1 MTASRAPKILTR
13 YGPTPNITSA
23 RPGRAPGAARRNPA
37 IELRDGSGFSVHLSY
52 GTRARIEDE
61 IGDARR
67 RFGEFV
73 ETGGWLYAQRPPV
86 VDAYICHASG
96 PGRESRHEPTSTR
109 ISSPRTVEAEFS
121 DDLVRAEL
129 CRVGCWHA
137 HGWPDPQPSDT
148 DLRTWAKARSDF
160 GLDRWAQLSN
170 AREQLELCGGQ
181 SGQVICCSRPPD
193 IGIAPD
199 GAQARARS
207 VHQHEVEHAISKGE
221 APGCRHPQDGGR
233 HLQSRQRL
241 AKQSDAP
248 RPDIAG
254 GQEPTNPDPG
264 RESHCLPTR

>member
-1 MTASRAPKILTR
+1 MEHRRGRGMTASRAPKILTR

-86 VDAYICHASG
+86 VDAYICRASG

-160 GLDRWAQLSN
+160 GLDRFVGL
-170 AREQLELCGGQ
+170 
-181 SGQVICCSRPPD
+181 
-193 IGIAPD
+193 IATPGEVGWLAAHFHAWVTYRAD
-199 GAQARARS
+199 GRT
-207 VHQHEVEHAISKGE
+207 VCEPAILDE
-221 APGCRHPQDGGR
+221 
-233 HLQSRQRL
+233 
-241 AKQSDAP
+241 
-248 RPDIAG
+248 
-254 GQEPTNPDPG
+254 
-264 RESHCLPTR
+264 